1 VLRHGRRVP
10 VVSAAQLRTLAA
22 APQNGLFHTQ
32 TESLSARLTQKR
44 LFSASRVLAS
54 AGAAQPAPDPKAYLS
69 SGVIK
74 PREHIDVKKVIVIGS
89 GGLAIGQAGE
99 FDYSGMSVARTSPP
113 LAVNNESREHM
124 SRERRG

>member
-1 VLRHGRRVP
+1 
-10 VVSAAQLRTLAA
+10 LAA

-124 SRERRG
+124 SREGRG